1 MFTLRD
7 TVSSLV
13 PARADTLGKTLYER
27 FREEPDTLIVPVL
40 DADDRPIGLVERN
53 AFFLRMAAEYGRAL
67 YALRPISVLMDSDP
81 LVVEADVELAAF
93 TSDSL
98 SYRASDLLRG
108 FIVTDG
114 GRYIG
119 VGTVLGLLQAANET
133 NRRGVEALAAAKADE
148 ERARTFMTAV
158 VEAIPSMVFV
168 KRADDHTYVLLNRAG
183 EKMLGHARADMI
195 GRTDADF
202 YPAEQ
207 AAIYRERDAEVIS
220 SGEVRVIEE
229 DHVPRKDGS
238 LALLRTK
245 KIAIPG
251 PDGTA
256 EYLLGV
262 SEDIAE
268 RKRAEAQIARLAHY
282 DPLTDLPNRLLFQ
295 KDLSAAL
302 SRAARRED
310 LVAVHCIDLDR
321 FKTVNDT
328 LGHPIGDA
336 LLKTAA
342 ERLRA
347 CVREG
352 DTVARLG
359 GDEFAVVQCG
369 LTDLGGATRLA
380 GRIVEALAE
389 TFELQGHQVIIGGSV
404 GVAVSPNDGADSD
417 ELLKKADMAL
427 YRAKADGRGTFH
439 FFERAMDEAL
449 QARRAL
455 ELDLRLALAEGQF
468 ELYYQPLF
476 SLGAD
481 RVMGCEALLRWN
493 HPTRGM
499 VSPGDFIPIA
509 EEIGLINPLG
519 EWVLRE
525 ACREAA
531 GWPEHVRLAVNLS
544 PAQFRDKHLVG
555 TVVSALAASGLP
567 AERLELEITE
577 SVLLQDSVGNMSILH
592 DLKALGVR
600 ISMDDFGTG
609 YSSLSYL
616 RSFPFD
622 KIKIDQT
629 FVRDILDD
637 ADALA
642 IIKAVLDLGASL
654 GITTTAEGVE
664 SAEQLDELRRQ
675 GCGEIQGYFISRPK
689 PAAEIAAMLGV
700 TVQGGDKA
708 PVIVLSQPPETF
720 SHGEKEGPA
729 TKSWEDEGVPSPTAR
744 RQGAE

>member
-1 MFTLRD
+1 MLTLRD
-7 TVSSLV
+7 TVAYV
-13 PARADTLGKTLYER
+13 APARADDLGKTLYER

-40 DADDRPIGLVERN
+40 DQDNRPIGLVERN
-53 AFFLRMAAEYGRAL
+53 TFILRMAAEYGRAL
-67 YALRPISVLMDSDP
+67 YANRPISGLMDAEP
-81 LVVEADVELAAF
+81 LIVEAAVELEAF
-93 TSDSL
+93 TSDIL

-114 GRYIG
+114 GRYLG
-119 VGTVLGLLQAANET
+119 VGTVLALLQAASEM
-133 NRRGVEALAAAKADE
+133 NRRGVLALAQANASAE
-148 ERARTFMTAV
+148 QARTFMTAV

-168 KRADDHTYVLLNRAG
+168 KRADDHSYVLLNRAG
-183 EKMLGHARADMI
+183 EKMLGHAREDMI
-195 GRTDADF
+195 GRTDAEF
-202 YPAEQ
+202 YPRQLAE
-207 AAIYRERDAEVIS
+207 IYLARDREVIQ

-238 LALLRTK
+238 MAIIRTK

-251 PDGTA
+251 PDGQA

-282 DPLTDLPNRLLFQ
+282 DPLTELPNRLLFQ
-295 KDLSAAL
+295 KGLSEAL
-302 SRAARRED
+302 ARASRRED
-310 LVAVHCIDLDR
+310 LVAVHCLDLDR

-336 LLKTAA
+336 LLKAAA
-342 ERLRA
+342 ERLRR

-359 GDEFAVVQCG
+359 GDEFAVVQTG
-369 LTDLGGATRLA
+369 LSDPSDATRLA
-380 GRIVEALAE
+380 TRIVEALAKP
-389 TFELQGHQVIIGGSV
+389 FDLQGHQVVVGASV
-404 GVAVSPNDGADSD
+404 GVAISPNDGSDSA

-427 YRAKADGRGTFH
+427 YRAKADGRGAFH
-439 FFERAMDEAL
+439 FFERAMDDQL
-449 QARRAL
+449 QARRSL
-455 ELDLRLALAEGQF
+455 EVDLRVALIQGQF

-476 SLGAD
+476 DLASN
-481 RVMGCEALLRWN
+481 RVTGCEALLRWR

-499 VSPGDFIPIA
+499 VSPADFIPLT
-509 EEIGLINPLG
+509 EEIGLIAPLG

-525 ACREAA
+525 ACREAS
-531 GWPEHVRLAVNLS
+531 GWPNHVRLAVNLS
-544 PAQFRDKHLVG
+544 PAQFRDRRLVA
-555 TVVSALAASGLP
+555 TVVSALAESGLP

-577 SVLLQDSVGNMSILH
+577 SVLLQDNAANMSILH
-592 DLKALGVR
+592 NLKALGVR

-629 FVRDILDD
+629 FVRDILEDP
-637 ADALA
+637 DALA

-664 SAEQLDELRRQ
+664 TEAQLEELRRQ
-675 GCGEIQGYFISRPK
+675 GCSEIQGYFISRPK
-689 PAAEIAAMLGV
+689 PASELAEALGV
-700 TVQGGDKA
+700 GFAATRPQGQGAVQVTAFKA
-708 PVIVLSQPPETF
+708 APRSSTISGVVAQE
-720 SHGEKEGPA
+720 HMKRA
-729 TKSWEDEGVPSPTAR
+729 VPSR
-744 RQGAE
+744 KR